1 MILAAGLGKRMRPL
15 TDTCPKPLLPLLGKP
30 LLTYHIEKLVE
41 LGITDIVIN
50 HAYLGQQIV
59 DYIGDGSQFGAN
71 IQLSAE
77 PVGAYE
83 TAGGIIKALP
93 LLTKNAQNQPFIVV
107 NGDIWTDYDFA
118 LLPRRLDNL
127 LAHLVLVNNPPH
139 NLDGDFAI
147 NEQNLALDKDKD
159 KDKDTDAKQQCYTF
173 SGIGVY
179 HPSLFE
185 GLVTD
190 GLAIDGKIPKL
201 PLAPILREAMS
212 KGLVGASLYQGRWTD
227 VGTPQRLQQL
237 ADELLEQIEK
247 CT

>member
-15 TDTCPKPLLPLLGKP
+15 TNTCPKPLLPLLGKP

-59 DYIGDGSQFGAN
+59 DYINDGSQFGAN

-93 LLTKNAQNQPFIVV
+93 LLTQNAQNQPFIVV

-118 LLPRRLDNL
+118 LLPRQLDNL

-139 NLDGDFAI
+139 NLEGDFAI
-147 NEQNLALDKDKD
+147 NEQNLAVDKDIN
-159 KDKDTDAKQQCYTF
+159 AKQQCYTF

-179 HPSLFE
+179 HPALFD
-185 GLVTD
+185 GLVK
-190 GLAIDGKIPKL
+190 DGKIGKL
-201 PLAPILREAMS
+201 PLAPILREAMN
-212 KGLVGASLYQGRWTD
+212 KGLVGASLHQGRWTD

-237 ADELLEQIEK
+237 ADELVE
-247 CT
+247 

>member
-1 MILAAGLGKRMRPL
+1 MKAMILAAGLGKRMRPL

-30 LLTYHIEKLVE
+30 LLTYHIEKLVA

-50 HAYLGQQIV
+50 HAYLGEQIV

-77 PVGAYE
+77 PQGAYE
-83 TAGGIIKALP
+83 TAGGIINALP
-93 LLTKNAQNQPFIVV
+93 LLTHNIPNEPFMVV

-118 LLPRRLDNL
+118 LLPRQLNNV

-147 NEQNLALDKDKD
+147 NEQGLATEYGDIM
-159 KDKDTDAKQQCYTF
+159 YTLSGISVYSPQFF
-173 SGIGVY
+173 SGLTL
-179 HPSLFE
+179 S
-185 GLVTD
+185 
-190 GLAIDGKIPKL
+190 KL
-201 PLAPILREAMS
+201 PLAPLLRKAMA
-212 KGLVGASLYQGRWTD
+212 KGLVSASLYQGGWTD

-237 ADELLEQIEK
+237 AEQLANTSE
-247 CT
+247 